1 MHKNL
6 VIASDVTSGAGI
18 AIGLSNI
25 YTLLGIILVIVNL
38 GILITNFILRMVDRR
53 KSKSAEKDSTTD
65 NQTKINDLDEAD
77 RKIKSL
83 LDEINERLEKL
94 NNDNKDGE

>member
-1 MHKNL
+1 MHKSL

-53 KSKSAEKDSTTD
+53 KNKTDEKPKDVS
-65 NQTKINDLDEAD
+65 NDLDEAD
-77 RKIKSL
+77 QKIKEF
-83 LDEINERLEKL
+83 LDEINNRLEEL